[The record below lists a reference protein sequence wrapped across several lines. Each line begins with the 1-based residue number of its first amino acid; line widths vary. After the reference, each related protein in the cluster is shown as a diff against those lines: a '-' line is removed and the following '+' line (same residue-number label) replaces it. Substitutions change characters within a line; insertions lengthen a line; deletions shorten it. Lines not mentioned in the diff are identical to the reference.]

1 MMRSVSIRHGLAA
14 LLLGAC
20 ALTAAAQAPT
30 PTPKAA
36 DALTTAQAIA
46 MQRQLIAD
54 EPAPTI
60 DRTLAKM
67 RATCDWQL
75 QNLYFYID
83 KKTGK
88 PSNSRKSDMDWVR
101 GAFYTGVVDAYR
113 TTTDYRF
120 YLAAKAISEKNNWST
135 SERKRKPKD
144 RQAHADDHTI
154 AQTYVELYMLE
165 GKKDPKQIE
174 AIKKVYDELAA
185 NPQPGRDEW
194 WWCDALYMDPPT
206 MALLSAATGDTKY
219 LELMDKLYWD
229 SYEYLYDKD
238 EKLFYRD
245 DSYFNKREK
254 NGKKVFWSR
263 GDGWVFGGLC
273 RVLDAMPKTW
283 PTRAKYEQLF
293 KDMASAIVKTQGEE
307 GLWHASLLD
316 PASYPLGEASG
327 SGFFT
332 YGLAWGI
339 NNGLLDKAA
348 YLPAVEKGW
357 KALMACVDEKS
368 GKLQYVQFI
377 GANPQLIKREDNME
391 YGTGAFL
398 LAGGQILKLMA
409 PKAEGEAEVTAANP
423 NGMARPASMI
433 SVKWNELEKKLPGL
447 LPGRVRVSDGEGK
460 ELVYQ
465 VIYGAQ
471 GPMGLIFQG
480 DFKPQESK
488 SFKVKL
494 TGEPIQ
500 RVPESKVYC
509 RFVPERLDDFAWEND
524 RIAYR
529 VYGPGLQDQAR
540 AGKEYMISSGIDT
553 WVKKTPNLIINK
565 WYAEDLAKIRSY
577 HNDNGEGLD
586 NYKVDN
592 SRGVGGIGIWDG
604 QKLVCSENFTGWRV
618 LANGPLMLTFSLDFA
633 PWDVNGKKFTETKI
647 VSLAAGANLNY
658 IESEINSATNEPF
671 QVGIG
676 LNQTRGKGK
685 VVKDKKNGILAYWED
700 ADPKGNGSIGTGVVV
715 DPKQIEKFTFMNV
728 PKATQN
734 LVILNV
740 EGNKRVGYFAGAGW
754 DKSGQFA
761 DAAAWQAYLEQFAQ
775 RLVKPLKVSVK

>member
-1 MMRSVSIRHGLAA
+1 MMRSFSIRHGLAA
-14 LLLGAC
+14 LLLGVF
-20 ALTAAAQAPT
+20 ALGAGAQAPT
-30 PTPKAA
+30 PTPQAA
-36 DALTTAQAIA
+36 DAITSAEAIA
-46 MQRQLIAD
+46 MQRKLIAN

-60 DRTLAKM
+60 ARTLAKM
-67 RATCDWQL
+67 RAACDWQL

-88 PSNSRKSDMDWVR
+88 PNPKRNSDADWVR

-120 YLAAKAISEKNNWST
+120 YLAAKAISEKNNWAT
-135 SERKRKPKD
+135 SERPRKKLKD

-154 AQTYVELYMLE
+154 AQTYIELYMLE

-194 WWCDALYMDPPT
+194 WWCDALYMDPPA
-206 MALLSAATGDTKY
+206 MVRLSAATGDPKY
-219 LELMDKLYWD
+219 TELMDKLYWD
-229 SYEYLYDKD
+229 AHEYLYDKE

-245 DSYFNKREK
+245 DSYFKKREK
-254 NGKKVFWSR
+254 NGRKVFWSR

-273 RVLDAMPKTW
+273 RVMDYLPKDH
-283 PTRAKYEQLF
+283 PSRPKYEQLF
-293 KDMASAIVKTQGEE
+293 KEMAGAIVKTQGEE

-327 SGFFT
+327 SGFYT

-339 NNGLLDKAA
+339 NNGLLDKAT

-357 KALMACVDEKS
+357 KALMACVDEQT

-377 GANPQLIKREDNME
+377 GADPQLIKREDNME
-391 YGTGAFL
+391 YGTGSFL
-398 LAGGQILKLMA
+398 LAGGQWLKLTA
-409 PKAEGEAEVTAANP
+409 PKAEGKAEVTAENP
-423 NGMARPASMI
+423 TDVARPAAMI
-433 SVKWNELEKKLPGL
+433 GVSWGKLEGKLRGL
-447 LPGRVRVSDGEGK
+447 LPWRVRVANAEGK
-460 ELVYQ
+460 EIVSQ
-465 VIYGAQ
+465 VLYDRN
-471 GPMGLIFQG
+471 GPQSLIFMA
-480 DFKPQESK
+480 DFKAKEGK
-488 SFKVKL
+488 TFKVTL
-494 TGEPIQ
+494 ADEPAQ
-500 RVPESKVYC
+500 RVPESKVYG

-524 RIAYR
+524 KIAFR

-540 AGKEYMISSGIDT
+540 AGKDYMISSGIDT
-553 WVKKTPNLIINK
+553 WVKRTPNLIVNK
-565 WYAEDLAKIRSY
+565 WYALADY
-577 HNDNGEGLD
+577 HNDRGEGLD

-604 QKLVCSENFTGWRV
+604 KTLVSSENFKAWRV
-618 LANGPLMLTFSLDFA
+618 TANGPLLLSFELDFA
-633 PWDVNGKKFTETKI
+633 PWQVNGRQFSETKI
-647 VSLAAGANLNY
+647 VTLAAGSNMNHIASM
-658 IESEINSATNEPF
+658 IKSDKREPY

-685 VVKDKKNGILAYWED
+685 VVQDKQNGILAYWED
-700 ADPKGNGSIGTGVVV
+700 ADPKGNGSIGTGAVVAA
-715 DPKQIEKFTFMNV
+715 KQIEAFTFMDA

-740 EGNKRVGYFAGAGW
+740 DAGQPVYYYAGAGW
-754 DKSGQFA
+754 SKSGQFA
-761 DAAAWQAYLEQFAQ
+761 DAAAWQAYLEQFVQ
-775 RLVKPLKVSVK
+775 RQREPLKMDLK